1 MSKLF
6 SAFSLVDESVST
18 IAINNPAAYMDD
30 SYFIEALDF
39 LTGIQKAQ
47 SCATAKLYKTISE
60 SSTDRIAVQ
69 EGFSEFFGTIK
80 GFIKKII
87 DFIKKLAAKFWV
99 RINSMFLRD
108 KYIEKN
114 KGELAKFSTKHE
126 FDIKGYTYTFT
137 DTVPSTTQLMTLAQ
151 SIADFKVD
159 SGGAKTYEDLKKSY
173 DAFMDTKKSSSYLDD
188 KRKDCIS
195 AKSNIDESDFKD
207 ELFKVFRNGDLSK
220 SSITVNSNVVVE
232 ALAFFTNFEK
242 LKNQTQRYSDNMEK
256 EYRNI
261 QKSLEKVQTKA
272 IGDSKE
278 VDISDFVD
286 NVDVTADK
294 IALYDL
300 FMKAKSQEIQEIS
313 NIHVMAFSTKLD
325 AIKEDFTQSKGI
337 LYGAFKKI
345 LAKNESVSYADDED
359 DRSISD
365 LEDDDDIDDGYDPD
379 DADVELDIDCI
390 PDYDFREEE

>member
-30 SYFIEALDF
+30 SYFIESLDF
-39 LTGIQKAQ
+39 LTNLQRQ
-47 SCATAKLYKTISE
+47 QTYATAKLYKTISE
-60 SSTDRIAVQ
+60 ASTDRIAVQ

-99 RINSMFLRD
+99 RMNSMFLRD
-108 KYIEKN
+108 KYIVKN
-114 KGELAKFSTKHE
+114 KSELAKFNTKHE

-137 DTVPSTTQLMTLAQ
+137 DTVPATTQLMTLAQ
-151 SIADFKVD
+151 SIADFKADDGGKKYEELKQAYD
-159 SGGAKTYEDLKKSY
+159 SFL
-173 DAFMDTKKSSSYLDD
+173 DTKKSSSYLDD
-188 KRKDCIS
+188 KRKDSIG
-195 AKSNIDESDFKD
+195 AKSNISESDFKD
-207 ELFKVFRNGDLSK
+207 ELFRVFRNNDSNK
-220 SSITVNSNVVVE
+220 STITVNNNVVVE

-272 IGDSKE
+272 IGDDKE
-278 VDISDFVD
+278 VDISDFID

-313 NIHVMAFSTKLD
+313 NIHVMAFSAKLD
-325 AIKEDFTQSKGI
+325 AIKEDFTQSKSI

-345 LAKNESVSYADDED
+345 LAKNEAASYGDDED

-365 LEDDDDIDDGYDPD
+365 LEDDDCDCDSDI
-379 DADVELDIDCI
+379 ELDIDFI
-390 PDYDFREEE
+390 PDYEYGEED